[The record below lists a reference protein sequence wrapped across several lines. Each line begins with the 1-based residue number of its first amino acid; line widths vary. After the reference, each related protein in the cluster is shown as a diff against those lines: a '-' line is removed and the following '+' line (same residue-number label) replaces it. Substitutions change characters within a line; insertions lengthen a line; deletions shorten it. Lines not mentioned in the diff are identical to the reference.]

1 MGDASVAGLT
11 GAFEGWLTDDDDA
24 ILVEGSAKIFLGSI
38 TLELESCERP
48 AFWIGRLDSGD
59 SSARGRRRPVRTLV
73 TGATGFIGGR
83 LVERLIADGE
93 SVTILHRGKGP
104 LPFASSLLVRACM
117 GDLLDAASIR
127 RAMAE
132 CDRVYHLAAYARPWA
147 RDRATFVRANVSGL
161 RNLLHAAR
169 DAKVRRVVFTS
180 TAMTIGA
187 RDGSPADESCPPPA
201 SARTLYARSKIAA
214 ESEAIQANGAGL
226 PVVIVNPTRVFGPG
240 VLTEA
245 NSATR
250 MIQLYIE
257 GKWRWTLGSGGA
269 TGNYAFIDDV
279 VEGHVLAME
288 RGRPGERYILGGE
301 NVRFSEFLD
310 AVADVSDRRRRLFHI
325 PPPLA
330 LLFAGL
336 EAARGRWTAHRPLI
350 SPEWVREFLNDWPY
364 STAKAEAELGYRPTP
379 FREAIERTV
388 AWIEQGNAQPPAQ
401 RPPAV
406 RAGGARAPARDVRI
420 GGRGR

>member
-1 MGDASVAGLT
+1 
-11 GAFEGWLTDDDDA
+11 
-24 ILVEGSAKIFLGSI
+24 
-38 TLELESCERP
+38 
-48 AFWIGRLDSGD
+48 
-59 SSARGRRRPVRTLV
+59 VRTLV

-93 SVTILHRGKGP
+93 SVTILYRGKGP
-104 LPFASSLLVRACM
+104 LPFASSLLVRTCM

-147 RDRATFVRANVSGL
+147 RDPATFARANVSGL

-180 TAMTIGA
+180 TAMTIGS
-187 RDGSPADESCPPPA
+187 RGGSPADESCPSPA
-201 SARTLYARSKIAA
+201 VTRTLYARSKIAA
-214 ESEAIQANGAGL
+214 ETEAIQANGAGL
-226 PVVIVNPTRVFGPG
+226 PIVIVNPTRVFGPG

-250 MIQLYIE
+250 MIQLYLE
-257 GKWRWTLGSGGA
+257 GKWRWALGAGGA
-269 TGNYAFIDDV
+269 TGNYAFIEDV
-279 VEGHVLAME
+279 VEGHILAMD

-301 NVRFSEFLD
+301 NMRFSEFLD

-336 EAARGRWTAHRPLI
+336 EAARGRWTAHRPLL
-350 SPEWVREFLNDWPY
+350 SPEWVREFLSDWPY
-364 STAKAEAELGYRPTP
+364 STAKAETELGYRPTP
-379 FREAIERTV
+379 LREAIARTI
-388 AWIEQGNAQPPAQ
+388 AWIEQGAAPTALQ
-401 RPPAV
+401 RACE
-406 RAGGARAPARDVRI
+406 RADRGTREPARSIRI
-420 GGRGR
+420 GGKGR